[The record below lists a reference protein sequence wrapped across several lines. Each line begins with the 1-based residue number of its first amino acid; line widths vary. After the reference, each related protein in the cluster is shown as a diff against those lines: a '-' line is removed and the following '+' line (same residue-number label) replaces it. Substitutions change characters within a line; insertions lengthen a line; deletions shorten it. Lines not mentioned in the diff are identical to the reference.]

1 MDAPNPFFAWIDEMM
16 KLHGYWRSSA
26 SYRVRIALALKGVEV
41 EHIAVNLR
49 EGEQGEREHLSR
61 NPQGFVPVLEFED
74 GTELTQ
80 SLAIMD
86 YIDATFR
93 EPHLMPGDAILRSK
107 ILSASLIIA
116 SDVSPI
122 QNLSVLK
129 YLRAEYEQGDED
141 VREWVQHWITR
152 GFKALEQI
160 ASGSDTPFLFTERP
174 MFFECCLIPQVYN
187 ALRFGVD
194 MDRFPKLK
202 AIDAKCRELDA
213 FKQAAPENQ
222 HDAF

>member
-1 MDAPNPFFAWIDEMM
+1 MM

-49 EGEQGEREHLSR
+49 EGGQKTDAHKAR
-61 NPQGFVPVLEFED
+61 NPQGFVPVLELED

-86 YIDATFR
+86 YLDATFR
-93 EPHLMPGDAILRSK
+93 EPSLMPREAVSRSK

-116 SDVSPI
+116 ADTAPI

-129 YLRAEYEQGDED
+129 YLRAEYGQTDDG
-141 VREWVQHWITR
+141 VTQWVQHWINN
-152 GFKALEQI
+152 GFEALEKI
-160 ASGSDTPFLFTERP
+160 AAQTDTPFLFTDKP
-174 MFFECCLIPQVYN
+174 MFFECCLVPQVYN
-187 ALRFGVD
+187 ARRFDVN
-194 MDRFPKLK
+194 MILYPRLSE
-202 AIDAKCRELDA
+202 IDARCRDLPA
-213 FKQAAPENQ
+213 FQQAAPENQ
-222 HDAF
+222 HDAPKS

>member
-1 MDAPNPFFAWIDEMM
+1 MM
-16 KLHGYWRSSA
+16 KLHGYWRSST

-49 EGEQGEREHLSR
+49 EGAQSGAAHRSR
-61 NPQGFVPVLEFED
+61 NPQGFVPVLELDD

-86 YIDATFR
+86 YLDATFR
-93 EPHLMPGDAILRSK
+93 EPSLMPGDAILRSK

-129 YLRAEYEQGDED
+129 YLRSEYGQED
-141 VREWVQHWITR
+141 AGVTKFVQHWITR
-152 GFKALEQI
+152 GFEALEQI
-160 ASGSDTPFLFTERP
+160 ASDTDTPFLFTDRP
-174 MFFECCLIPQVYN
+174 MFFECCLVPQVYN
-187 ALRFGVD
+187 ARRYGMD
-194 MDRFPKLK
+194 MDAFPRLSE
-202 AIDAKCRELDA
+202 IDARCRDLTA
-213 FKQAAPENQ
+213 FQKAAPENQ
-222 HDAF
+222 HDAA